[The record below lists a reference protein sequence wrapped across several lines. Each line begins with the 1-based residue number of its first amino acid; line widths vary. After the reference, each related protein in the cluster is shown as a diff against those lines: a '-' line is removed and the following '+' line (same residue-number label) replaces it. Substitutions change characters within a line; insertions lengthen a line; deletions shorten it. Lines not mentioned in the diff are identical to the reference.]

1 MAKTFYYDD
10 KDMLGLTLT
19 EGAFGISGG
28 VLAFSAGDVTSNQER
43 LNDQSTAT
51 AISSF
56 SNVNA
61 NGGDAIVIPFG
72 TNRKIDFIAVYM
84 SAAETHDLKFAKE
97 GSTDNQFDEIT
108 DAHFTST
115 FSVGWALKE
124 FTEVVSDNYMIYT
137 FNGDIE
143 YLTEVIIGSKLEFEF
158 NPEIGMGEVE
168 SFNTEVNTS
177 IGGIEY
183 AVKIGNP
190 RTTMTMDFSSIS
202 STFKDSLQSME
213 AEVQDYKKFI
223 YSENGATGPFHYVRL
238 DGPINFKEVSYQRYS
253 ATITLI
259 EQLS

>member
-28 VLAFSAGDVTSNQER
+28 VLAFSAGNTTSNQER

-56 SNVNA
+56 SNVNSS
-61 NGGDAIVIPFG
+61 GGDAIVIPFG

-84 SAAETHDLKFAKE
+84 SAAEAHDLKFAKE
-97 GSTDNQFDEIT
+97 GSTDNEFDEIT

-143 YLTEVIIGSKLEFEF
+143 YLTEVIVGSRLAFEVNPDIG
-158 NPEIGMGEVE
+158 IGEVE

-177 IGGIEY
+177 IGGVEY
-183 AVKIGNP
+183 AVKMGNP
-190 RTTMTMDFSSIS
+190 RTTLSMEFSSIS
-202 STFKDSLQSME
+202 STFKDKLQSMQE
-213 AEVQDYKKFI
+213 EVQDYKKFI
-223 YSENGATGPFHYVRL
+223 YSEDGTTGPFHYVRL
-238 DGPINFKEVSYQRYS
+238 DSPISFKEVSYQRHS
-253 ATITLI
+253 ASLTLV